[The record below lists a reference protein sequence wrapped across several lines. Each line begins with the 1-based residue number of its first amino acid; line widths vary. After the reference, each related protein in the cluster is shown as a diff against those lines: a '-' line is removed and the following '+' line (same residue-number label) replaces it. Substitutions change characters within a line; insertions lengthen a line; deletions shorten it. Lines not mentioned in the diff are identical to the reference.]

1 MQNDPPYLE
10 LHLHFIWL
18 PLRLNIF
25 SGLKAVISQTLNLLV
40 RRDLEI
46 IYFLLCALFSCSCPF
61 IFCQILMTSSPL
73 CFLLASRL
81 VRGNQK
87 ISLPALSISGI
98 FYDPSICNLM
108 VVEFPLP
115 KLTLG
120 RVPLDCFETHGQF
133 TLKQPSPCFE
143 PPTTLIIYY
152 SVCSGDQWA
161 AVGKRAG
168 SSVW

>member
-73 CFLLASRL
+73 CFSLGLPLGSRKPKDQFASP
-81 VRGNQK
+81 Q
-87 ISLPALSISGI
+87 
-98 FYDPSICNLM
+98 
-108 VVEFPLP
+108 
-115 KLTLG
+115 
-120 RVPLDCFETHGQF
+120 H
-133 TLKQPSPCFE
+133 
-143 PPTTLIIYY
+143 
-152 SVCSGDQWA
+152 
-161 AVGKRAG
+161 KRHFL
-168 SSVW
+168 